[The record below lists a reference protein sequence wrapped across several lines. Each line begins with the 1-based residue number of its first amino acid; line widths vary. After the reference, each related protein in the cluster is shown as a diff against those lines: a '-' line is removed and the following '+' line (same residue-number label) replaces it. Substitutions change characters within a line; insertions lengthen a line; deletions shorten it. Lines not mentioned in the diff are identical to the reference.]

1 MRLDG
6 RTAIVTGAANGIG
19 RAICLGLAAE
29 GAAVWGCDVLGPE
42 LEETRR
48 AVEAVGARRGGGSA
62 PARAAIVDV
71 RDPAAVAAFVARVEA
86 EAEGGGVDVL
96 VNTAGGVAGQV
107 NRPVDEVS
115 DADWRVI
122 FAINLDGAFHFTRA
136 VAPTMKRAGRGAIV
150 NISSGAGRSYS
161 LTGIQAYASAKA
173 GLIGFTRQTAR
184 ELGAHGIRVNCV
196 APGFV
201 RSNPASER
209 QWHAMGEEGQRRL
222 VDSIALRRIGTPEDI
237 ARAVLFFCGDDS
249 GYVTGQTISVD
260 GGMWMLG

>member
-1 MRLDG
+1 MRLHG
-6 RTAIVTGAANGIG
+6 RAAIVTGAAHGIG
-19 RAICLGLAAE
+19 RAICVELARE
-29 GAAVWGCDVLGPE
+29 GASVWACDVLERE

-48 AVEAVGARRGGGSA
+48 TVEAVAAGACRVA
-62 PARAAIVDV
+62 ELDV
-71 RDPAAVAAFVARVEA
+71 CDSEAVTALVARIEA
-86 EAEGGGVDVL
+86 TAGRIDAL
-96 VNTAGGVAGQV
+96 VNSAGGVAGQTM
-107 NRPVDEVS
+107 RPIEQVTD
-115 DADWRVI
+115 DDWQVI

-136 VAPTMKRAGRGAIV
+136 AAPVMKRAGRGAIV

-209 QWHAMGEEGQRRL
+209 QWEAMGAAGQRRL
-222 VDSIALRRIGTPEDI
+222 LDSIALGRLGLPEEI
-237 ARAVLFFCGDDS
+237 ARAVVFFLSDDAA
-249 GYVTGQTISVD
+249 YVTGQTISVD
-260 GGMWMLG
+260 GGHWMLG

>member
-1 MRLDG
+1 MGRLEG
-6 RTAIVTGAANGIG
+6 RVAIVTGAAHGIG
-19 RAICLGLAAE
+19 RAICVELAGE
-29 GAAVWGCDVLGPE
+29 GASVWACDVLEADLEGTAAAVGEATGGPCRTE
-42 LEETRR
+42 RVDVTEPR
-48 AVEAVGARRGGGSA
+48 AVEAFVQ
-62 PARAAIVDV
+62 
-71 RDPAAVAAFVARVEA
+71 AAVR
-86 EAEGGGVDVL
+86 AEGRLDVL
-96 VNTAGGVAGQV
+96 VNTAGGVAGQTM
-107 NRPVDEVS
+107 RPIETVT
-115 DADWRVI
+115 DADWRRI

-136 VAPTMKRAGRGAIV
+136 VAPAMKAGGRGSIV

-222 VDSIALRRIGTPEDI
+222 LDGIALGRLGRPEDI
-237 ARAVLFFCGDDS
+237 AKAVLFFASDDAAW
-249 GYVTGQTISVD
+249 VTGQTISVD
-260 GGMWMLG
+260 GGHWMLG

>member
-1 MRLDG
+1 MRLEG
-6 RTAIVTGAANGIG
+6 RTAIVSGAAHGIG
-19 RAICLGLAAE
+19 RAICMALAQE
-29 GAAVWGCDVLGPE
+29 GAAVWGCDVRGPE

-48 AVEAVGARRGGGSA
+48 AVDAVARE
-62 PARAAIVDV
+62 ARAAVVDV
-71 RDPAAVAAFVARVEA
+71 RSADEVAAFAARA
-86 EAEGGGVDVL
+86 ERDTGRIDVL

-107 NRPVDEVS
+107 MRPVEEVS

-122 FAINLDGAFHFTRA
+122 FEINLDGAFHFTRA
-136 VAPTMKRAGRGAIV
+136 VAPVMKRAGRGAIV

-201 RSNPASER
+201 RSNPASEA
-209 QWHAMGEEGQRRL
+209 QWHAMGEAGQRRL

-237 ARAVLFFCGDDS
+237 ARAVVFFCSDDA